1 MASFIS
7 LEHGASMKS
16 GNRLPKMRN
25 KFPESKKMTL
35 RSPQS
40 SELGRAPARPHAKRR
55 GVAEHAGA
63 GAAVRRPS

>member
-25 KFPESKKMTL
+25 KFPESRKMTL
-35 RSPQS
+35 RSP
-40 SELGRAPARPHAKRR
+40 RAVNWDGLQRVHMQN
-55 GVAEHAGA
+55 VAGWQNMP
-63 GAAVRRPS
+63 VRVLR